1 LSGIVGLLKAT
12 VESGGLTQFTKRS
25 VSVTKLT
32 TAQTVSPRKKVVLGV
47 VQSAA
52 KVSMVSGEDWG
63 IGKGD
68 RRVDD
73 HGAKLELEGRVAFGC
88 EELPAGAGL
97 DRTE

>member
-1 LSGIVGLLKAT
+1 
-12 VESGGLTQFTKRS
+12 
-25 VSVTKLT
+25 
-32 TAQTVSPRKKVVLGV
+32 

-88 EELPAGAGL
+88 EELRAGAGL